1 VHRPRD
7 AHIAAIWDAVAAHRV
22 AVQDDAGG
30 GARAARTGRFDF

>member
-7 AHIAAIWDAVAAHRV
+7 AHIAAIWDAVAAHWV

-30 GARAARTGRFDF
+30 AGTLAASAES